1 MLLKSREKSFELVQ
15 FEALRGRIVFSE
27 EQERLYKYVTAG
39 FMGECLCDEMAESVA
54 ERVIQLRDLLLASG
68 GRTCQVD
75 SLLVVAGKVYLLEI
89 KNWEGSFEIVDGRF
103 VGLSACPLAQLQR
116 SKTILEHLLRRY
128 GFHVEVEA
136 RLLFINPKISLYGL
150 TRQEPV
156 LLRHQV
162 EPYFGSVGEGSFWD
176 QWDRKIGEFLLQQHV
191 PENRFAKPVLY
202 DPGTVQC
209 GVMCAACR
217 VRMRPYDLLRLE
229 CPTCGTKELKRECL
243 GRTKAEFEALFANK
257 PCSRHALHIWCDG
270 LISRR
275 MIYSQKVQESRF

>member
-15 FEALRGRIVFSE
+15 FEALRGRVVFSE
-27 EQERLYKYVTAG
+27 EQERLYKYLTAG
-39 FMGECLCDEMAESVA
+39 FTGESLCDQMAESMA
-54 ERVIQLRDLLLASG
+54 GRVIQIRDLLLESG

-116 SKTILEHLLRRY
+116 SKMIVEHLLRRY
-128 GFHVEVEA
+128 GFRVEVEA

-150 TRQEPV
+150 TRQEPA

-162 EPYFGSVGEGSFWD
+162 EPYFGSVGEGSFWN

-191 PENRFAKPVLY
+191 PENRFANPVVY

-229 CPTCGTKELKRECL
+229 CPTCGTKELKRDCL
-243 GRTKAEFEALFANK
+243 GRTHAEMTVLFDEPVYPKYALYK
-257 PCSRHALHIWCDG
+257 WCDEV
-270 LISRR
+270 ISRR
-275 MIYSQKVQESRF
+275 MIYDFSRQRS